1 MFKRNKA
8 LDINVENYK
17 VDAKDHAYVEK
28 LSQIESTDA
37 RQLLDVGVDI
47 DENARIGTYIQKD
60 KSVIHCKT

>member
-8 LDINVENYK
+8 LDINIENYK
-17 VDAKDHAYVEK
+17 VDAKDHSYVEK

-47 DENARIGTYIQKD
+47 HEML
-60 KSVIHCKT
+60 V